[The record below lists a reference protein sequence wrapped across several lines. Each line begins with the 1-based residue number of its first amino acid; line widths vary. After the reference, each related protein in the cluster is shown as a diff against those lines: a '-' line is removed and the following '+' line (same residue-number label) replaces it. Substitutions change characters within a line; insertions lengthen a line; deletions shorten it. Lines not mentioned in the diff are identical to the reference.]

1 MAKYARQKNFDI
13 EDRNQTFSSK
23 YIPDTY
29 NLFVTMPEVEGYWD
43 IIVTSL
49 QDVCNS
55 NESITF
61 DNIYSDHTKNGGVG
75 GDMSNE
81 ELLELQKKVSDHK
94 SNLETST
101 RLVET
106 CQQNLLTLISHLQ
119 KPSPTM
125 ARQSR
130 SNSSKNLENEHTNG
144 IDKSYTV
151 GKTTGKNN
159 KHTGKSVPQN
169 KKQKKSGRLFYT
181 SKHNP
186 LSPVVVGSEVAY
198 KLKNRHTEEWIQ
210 CEVTRIIGDGI
221 KFEVRDPEPDENN
234 NPGQTFKA
242 NYKEII
248 LITEEAFNHPNYTYG
263 SKVLARYPE
272 TTTFYPA
279 VVVGTKKDGTV
290 KLKFDGE
297 EEANKETEVERKL
310 VLPFPEK

>member
-1 MAKYARQKNFDI
+1 MVD
-13 EDRNQTFSSK
+13 
-23 YIPDTY
+23 
-29 NLFVTMPEVEGYWD
+29 VEGHWD

-49 QDVCNS
+49 QDICNS
-55 NESITF
+55 NESTTF
-61 DNIYSDHTKNGGVG
+61 DNIYDVYFRNAKKL
-75 GDMSNE
+75 DLPAE
-81 ELLELQKKVSDHK
+81 ELEKLEKQVIDHK
-94 SNLETST
+94 DNIETSS

-106 CQQNLLTLISHLQ
+106 CQQNLRTLVSHLQ
-119 KPSPTM
+119 KSAPPPSG
-125 ARQSR
+125 RQSR
-130 SNSSKNLENEHTNG
+130 SNSSKNISNKSSNG
-144 IDKSYTV
+144 IEERSPSS
-151 GKTTGKNN
+151 KTPGKNN
-159 KHTGKSVPQN
+159 KSTGKSTSPQN
-169 KKQKKSGRLFYT
+169 KKQKKVGRLYYT
-181 SKHNP
+181 SKYNP
-186 LSPVVVGSEVAY
+186 LGPVVVGSEVAY
-198 KLKNRHTEEWIQ
+198 KLRNRHTEEWIQ
-210 CEVTRIIGDGI
+210 CEVTKVIGDGI

-248 LITEEAFNHPNYTYG
+248 LITDEAFDYPNYTYG